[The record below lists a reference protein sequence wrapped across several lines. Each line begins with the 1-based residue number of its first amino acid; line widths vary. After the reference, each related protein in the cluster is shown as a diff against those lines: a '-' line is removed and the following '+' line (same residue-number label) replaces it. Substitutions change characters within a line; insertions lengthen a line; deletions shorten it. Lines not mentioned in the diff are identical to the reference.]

1 MGVIITVISKGVSAQ
16 CKSYQLRDIRKYIDD
31 IHTKVPD
38 NPTAV
43 KGLYKI
49 PTYLCDNAVA
59 SDFSQDSLQSIANH
73 INYYLGIVNPVKV
86 IVKREGINEF
96 EKGKYSADNSE
107 NVGLYKVFQGTY
119 REIEITRKVRFNIE
133 HIIAILIHESIHNY
147 LDFYKIQIDS
157 VLNVEIATDLSAVY
171 LGFGKFLLLGYK
183 TVDDPT
189 YIGSVYMGSTIHKIG
204 YISES
209 DIKETMNYSA
219 MKRNMIEMGYS
230 LNYYQK
236 LRIIRILKKNRTNA
250 NKISKIENNL
260 FKVNMLIKC
269 YSECE
274 RIFNRSGI
282 QKYSHEDSENM
293 RLFAQSI
300 STNEILLELNHIRQ
314 VIDNKDH
321 DPRRNFDDVEKKISK
336 IEEKISEWYDILKR
350 IELSL

>member
-1 MGVIITVISKGVSAQ
+1 MEFIFFIIIMGVIITVISKGISAQ
-16 CKSYQLRDIRKYIDD
+16 CKSYQLREIRKYIKD
-31 IHTKVPD
+31 IHAKVPD
-38 NPTAV
+38 SPTAV

-49 PTYLCDNAVA
+49 PSYLCDNAVA
-59 SDFSQDSLQSIANH
+59 SDFSQESLQSIANH

-86 IVKREGINEF
+86 IMKREGVNDFGI
-96 EKGKYSADNSE
+96 GKNPAGNSE

-157 VLNVEIATDLSAVY
+157 VLNDEIATDLSAVY

-183 TVDDPT
+183 IEDYPI
-189 YIGSVYMGSTIHKIG
+189 YIGSEYMGSQIHKIG

-236 LRIIRILKKNRTNA
+236 YRINRILKKNKR
-250 NKISKIENNL
+250 
-260 FKVNMLIKC
+260 
-269 YSECE
+269 
-274 RIFNRSGI
+274 NR
-282 QKYSHEDSENM
+282 
-293 RLFAQSI
+293 
-300 STNEILLELNHIRQ
+300 
-314 VIDNKDH
+314 
-321 DPRRNFDDVEKKISK
+321 
-336 IEEKISEWYDILKR
+336 
-350 IELSL
+350 